1 MASDDGSDY
10 GWDIDLDEDAHALLN
25 SVAESTAAAIDQSAT
40 ATVEASRLLGNTAQL
55 SSTPPT
61 LVAAPNDALRHDVL
75 SQALVQDDDGGVED
89 GDVIDAGGVSS
100 PHNGEVDL
108 DRRDGDSS
116 GVVQNIQNTL
126 SPGHTRLLAS
136 TQVSYPDLSRV
147 LTSLNAEARARPV
160 MDTEPPRE
168 VARQESKGKKP
179 EQPPDA
185 ADARSPLARFRTFPR
200 KPLSVSD
207 LTSGAWC
214 EVQYEYT
221 LTRLPGGRR
230 TRTAAMKGGTKVHT
244 RLEEEVHTT
253 VRVDVTTREDFLGIK
268 LWNMIQG
275 LRTLRETGL
284 TRELEIWGVIPG
296 TPEGVE
302 GAEGDDQDSSGK
314 SDRSDFGPQVVN
326 GVIDALSYHNP
337 DPAFEE
343 LLEST
348 GLSQASTKDGSTT
361 KSPPKTPRKCGRPK
375 SPTTPTTSP
384 QKARITDFF
393 ASQTWPRSPTTP
405 GQPAGESLTP
415 VPAAAASA
423 SASAA
428 PAPAPTPPPRRIYIT
443 DIKTRGTDRLPTG
456 VAVRPTKVQLF
467 LYHRFL
473 SDLAAGT
480 LDFDIVFKRYR
491 LNQDTPFSDS
501 FLAQIG
507 AVHEEVFYDA
517 ESEVYEIRE
526 VIDSANDT
534 VRYRTL
540 RSLVVL
546 LKEEVALT
554 FPRGADSIGSIV
566 AVEYRMRAKARPIP
580 AEGEDEEDGEG
591 FEDPDA
597 GRCIGTN
604 VIPVDEGLLDRY
616 LSWYMA
622 WWRGQRPAVGVQ
634 VEEAGYKC
642 RLCEFADDCEWRIA
656 KAEEHVQRVR
666 ERRAQGQQEQR

>member
-1 MASDDGSDY
+1 MPDFWPARK
-10 GWDIDLDEDAHALLN
+10 
-25 SVAESTAAAIDQSAT
+25 SAT
-40 ATVEASRLLGNTAQL
+40 RIVCTSQDKSACGRKIILTNKK
-55 SSTPPT
+55 
-61 LVAAPNDALRHDVL
+61 LV
-75 SQALVQDDDGGVED
+75 
-89 GDVIDAGGVSS
+89 
-100 PHNGEVDL
+100 
-108 DRRDGDSS
+108 
-116 GVVQNIQNTL
+116 
-126 SPGHTRLLAS
+126 
-136 TQVSYPDLSRV
+136 SRV
-147 LTSLNAEARARPV
+147 LSDLNAAASAQPV
-160 MDTEPPRE
+160 IEVEPPPQE
-168 VARQESKGKKP
+168 AVRQEAKGKEP
-179 EQPPDA
+179 EQPPDE
-185 ADARSPLARFRTFPR
+185 ADVRSPLARFRTFPR

-253 VRVDVTTREDFLGIK
+253 VRIDATTREDFLGIK

-296 TPEGVE
+296 TPDG
-302 GAEGDDQDSSGK
+302 GGQ
-314 SDRSDFGPQVVN
+314 SDRSDFEPQVVN
-326 GVIDALSYHNP
+326 GIIDALSYHSP

-348 GLSQASTKDGSTT
+348 GLSPASTQEGSAT
-361 KSPPKTPRKCGRPK
+361 KSPARTPRKRGRPK
-375 SPTTPTTSP
+375 SPKTPTTSP

-393 ASQTWPRSPTTP
+393 ASQTSPRSPTTP
-405 GQPAGESLTP
+405 GRPATELLPPATAP
-415 VPAAAASA
+415 VLVP
-423 SASAA
+423 A
-428 PAPAPTPPPRRIYIT
+428 PAPAPAPPQRRIYIT

-473 SDLAAGT
+473 SDLAAGK
-480 LDFDIVFKRYR
+480 LDFGIVFKRYR

-507 AVHEEVFYDA
+507 AVHDEVFYDA
-517 ESEVYEIRE
+517 ENDMYEIRE
-526 VIDSANDT
+526 VVDSADDT

-540 RSLVVL
+540 RSLVAL

-554 FPRGADSIGSIV
+554 FPQGADSVGSIV

-580 AEGEDEEDGEG
+580 EEGDDDEGGDDEE

-604 VIPVDEGLLDRY
+604 VIPVDEGLLERY

-666 ERRAQGQQEQR
+666 ERRAEEQR